1 VTGATVRALA
11 VFCGSSDGRVPAYR
25 QAAVDLADQLVAR
38 DITLIYGGAQ
48 VGLMG
53 VVADRTLAGGGR
65 VTGVIPG
72 HMADREV
79 AHGGLT
85 ELVVVDTM
93 HERKALM
100 AERADGF
107 MALPGGLGTLDELAE
122 IVTWSLLGLHAK
134 PIGLLNVGG
143 YFDQLLGFFD
153 RAVADG
159 FVRPA
164 QRQLVTVGTE
174 PGRLLSRLIDGPA
187 PG

>member
-1 VTGATVRALA
+1 MRALA
-11 VFCGSSDGRVPAYR
+11 VFCGSSDGTVPAYR
-25 QAAVDLADQLVAR
+25 QAALDLADQLVAR
-38 DITLIYGGAQ
+38 DITLVYGGAQ

-72 HMADREV
+72 HMAEREV
-79 AHGGLT
+79 AHDGLT
-85 ELVVVDTM
+85 ELVVVGSM

-100 AERADGF
+100 ADRADGF

-143 YFDQLLGFFD
+143 YFDLLLGFFD

-159 FVRPA
+159 FLHPA
-164 QRQLVTVGTE
+164 QRATVVVGTE
-174 PGRLLSRLIDGPA
+174 PAELLDRLTDPPVG
-187 PG
+187 